1 MVQNAPCSRNPKLQ
15 HFALTQRKA
24 LIIQLPRSDMVLN
37 AGRAAALWP
46 GACPACG
53 FGGGLTVLNGEF
65 SAALYGSS
73 YETMLVTPAYP

>member
-1 MVQNAPCSRNPKLQ
+1 
-15 HFALTQRKA
+15 
-24 LIIQLPRSDMVLN
+24 MVLN